1 MKKRFESRKIAVG
14 TAMLVA
20 CLLASAIA
28 SAQSSDTGN
37 TADSTAST
45 SQTKSQ
51 AKQARVATQHVD
63 KAVDVV
69 RRMEADPGMSQLLSQ
84 AKGVFV
90 VPKYGRGAFVI
101 GVNGGPGVL
110 LVKEEGKWSE
120 PAFYTFGGLSAG
132 AQAGLEA
139 GSIALVLNN
148 DKAVANFMQN
158 NKFSLGANAGL
169 TVVNW
174 SKQAERDAGRGDVV
188 VWAESKG
195 VFGGVA
201 VAINDIRFDR
211 KETAGYYQQN
221 QVTVKDVI
229 DGKVTNPHSS
239 ALKQALAGASST
251 TSSGGSNT
259 SSTSETS
266 GSAGTEKKQ

>member
-1 MKKRFESRKIAVG
+1 MKNRFDSTKMASG
-14 TAMLVA
+14 TAALIA
-20 CLLASAIA
+20 CLLAPAIA

-37 TADSTAST
+37 TADSTTST

-69 RRMEADPGMSQLLSQ
+69 RRMEADPGMDKLLSQ
-84 AKGVFV
+84 AKGVFI

-148 DKAVANFMQN
+148 DKAVSNFMQN

-188 VWAESKG
+188 VWAEAKG

-221 QVTVKDVI
+221 QVSVKDVI

-239 ALKQALAGASST
+239 ALKQALAGASSA
-251 TSSGGSNT
+251 TSSGGSGS
-259 SSTSETS
+259 SSTGGTS
-266 GSAGTEKKQ
+266 GGSDSEK

>member
-1 MKKRFESRKIAVG
+1 MTTPNPTCPVTTTDLKALPFAARKGV
-14 TAMLVA
+14 
-20 CLLASAIA
+20 
-28 SAQSSDTGN
+28 
-37 TADSTAST
+37 
-45 SQTKSQ
+45 
-51 AKQARVATQHVD
+51 
-63 KAVDVV
+63 
-69 RRMEADPGMSQLLSQ
+69 QLLQKVWEIGALEIIFPDGKSLTLS
-84 AKGVFV
+84 
-90 VPKYGRGAFVI
+90 GRRP
-101 GVNGGPGVL
+101 GPAGVL

-188 VWAESKG
+188 VWAEAKG

-201 VAINDIRFDR
+201 VAINDIHFDR
-211 KETAGYYQQN
+211 KETAGYYQQS
-221 QVTVKDVI
+221 QVTAKDVLG
-229 DGKVTNPHSS
+229 GKLTNPHSA
-239 ALKQALAGASST
+239 ALKQALSGTSSS
-251 TSSGGSNT
+251 TSSGSDSSSSGET
-259 SSTSETS
+259 SSGT
-266 GSAGTEKKQ
+266 GTESKQ

>member
-1 MKKRFESRKIAVG
+1 LI
-14 TAMLVA
+14 A
-20 CLLASAIA
+20 CLLAPAVA
-28 SAQSSDTGN
+28 SAQSADTGN
-37 TADSTAST
+37 TADSMTST
-45 SQTKSQ
+45 SQSKSQ

-69 RRMEADPGMSQLLSQ
+69 HRMEADPGMSKLLSQ
-84 AKGVFV
+84 AKGVFI

-148 DKAVANFMQN
+148 DKAVNNFMQN

-188 VWAESKG
+188 VWAEAKG

-201 VAINDIRFDR
+201 VAINDIHFDR
-211 KETAGYYQQN
+211 KETAGYYQQS
-221 QVTVKDVI
+221 QVTAKDVLG
-229 DGKVTNPHSS
+229 GKLTNPHSA
-239 ALKQALAGASST
+239 ALKQALSGTSSS
-251 TSSGGSNT
+251 TSSGSDSSSSGET
-259 SSTSETS
+259 SSGT
-266 GSAGTEKKQ
+266 GTESKQ